1 MIDGRNLNTEQMKA
15 ALKHLSETSG
25 KAASDIEQAIN
36 SGNWEDFVRKN
47 MNPTQAK
54 TLKMLWED
62 RQAADK
68 LLATPQAQALLEKL
82 LDTRQH
88 FNR

>member
-36 SGNWEDFVRKN
+36 SGNWEDFVLQKYEPDAGKN
-47 MNPTQAK
+47 
-54 TLKMLWED
+54 
-62 RQAADK
+62 
-68 LLATPQAQALLEKL
+68 AQDAFGGPSG
-82 LDTRQH
+82 RG
-88 FNR
+88 

>member
-1 MIDGRNLNTEQMKA
+1 
-15 ALKHLSETSG
+15 
-25 KAASDIEQAIN
+25 
-36 SGNWEDFVRKN
+36 

-54 TLKMLWED
+54 TLKMLLED

>member
-25 KAASDIEQAIN
+25 KAIN

-54 TLKMLWED
+54 TLKMLLED

>member
-36 SGNWEDFVRKN
+36 LS
-47 MNPTQAK
+47 
-54 TLKMLWED
+54 LI
-62 RQAADK
+62 
-68 LLATPQAQALLEKL
+68 
-82 LDTRQH
+82 H
-88 FNR
+88 I

>member
-54 TLKMLWED
+54 TLRCFWRTVRPRISCLPRRRHRLCWKSS
-62 RQAADK
+62 
-68 LLATPQAQALLEKL
+68 
-82 LDTRQH
+82 
-88 FNR
+88 

>member
-54 TLKMLWED
+54 TLKD
-62 RQAADK
+62 AFGGPSGRG
-68 LLATPQAQALLEKL
+68 
-82 LDTRQH
+82 
-88 FNR
+88 